1 MMSWLRSLFS
11 SPKKPPQKSV
21 VVVVEGDEHVILIPP
36 PIHTKDQDTDVDQV
50 VEDFIERDG
59 VY

>member
-11 SPKKPPQKSV
+11 SPKKSPQKSV

-36 PIHTKDQDTDVDQV
+36 PVLAKEQDTDIDHV
-50 VEDFIERDG
+50 VADFIEREG